1 MISERSAGYDA
12 SLLMAVLDSCAC
24 ADNGFGAGYLTGRI
38 NRIRTENEG
47 KS

>member
-12 SLLMAVLDSCAC
+12 SLLMAMLDSCAC
-24 ADNGFGAGYLTGRI
+24 ADNGFGAGRI
-38 NRIRTENEG
+38 NRIRTEGES